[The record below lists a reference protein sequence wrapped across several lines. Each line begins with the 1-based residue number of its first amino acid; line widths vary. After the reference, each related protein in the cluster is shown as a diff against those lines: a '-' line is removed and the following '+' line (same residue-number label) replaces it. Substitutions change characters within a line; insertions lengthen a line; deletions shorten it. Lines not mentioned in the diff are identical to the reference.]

1 MAFGPED
8 SGGDMPG
15 VFGLL
20 AHGRVDGEEE
30 GKSECQTDVGLRKL
44 FDLCVLPT
52 GRVYSYDI
60 TRLLFSSDYCAH
72 RLFNQRA

>member
-8 SGGDMPG
+8 SSRDMPR

-30 GKSECQTDVGLRKL
+30 GKFEC
-44 FDLCVLPT
+44 
-52 GRVYSYDI
+52 
-60 TRLLFSSDYCAH
+60 
-72 RLFNQRA
+72 